1 MLNVEQWKLYYLDRE
16 AYFMGKVADDT
27 NRIDY

>member
-1 MLNVEQWKLYYLDRE
+1 MLNVEQGKLYYLDRE

-27 NRIDY
+27 NQIDY